1 MKYDVIIV
9 GAGPGG
15 IYSAYELTKKCGG
28 KKIAVFD
35 SGYTLKKRHCPID
48 GDKIKSCI
56 KCKSCSIMSGFG
68 GAGAFSDGKYNIT
81 NDFGGT
87 LYEYIGKKAATELM
101 EYVDEINMAH
111 GGEGTRMYST
121 AGTSLKKICIQN
133 RLKLLD
139 ASVRHLGTDI
149 NLVVLEQLYDE
160 LKELVDFYFESP
172 VTHIESL
179 EDGTYRVWVGETSY
193 DCKKCIVS
201 VGRSGSKW
209 MEHICKELE
218 IPTKSNR
225 VDLGRSRGASGCIIL
240 PSDG

>member
-48 GDKIKSCI
+48 GDKIKACI

-121 AGTSLKKICIQN
+121 AGTSLKKVCIQN

-149 NLVVLEQLYDE
+149 NLVVLGQLYDE

-179 EDGTYRVWVGETSY
+179 EDGTYRVWVG
-193 DCKKCIVS
+193 
-201 VGRSGSKW
+201 
-209 MEHICKELE
+209 
-218 IPTKSNR
+218 
-225 VDLGRSRGASGCIIL
+225 
-240 PSDG
+240 